1 MARKAGIIGFAY
13 RLGRRRG
20 VEIDGNSQMGGSFKD
35 REEVRIVEKQASSR
49 TVKKSA
55 VKAEA
60 GDAALQFNRCRDG
73 VLQRKRCKAAET
85 CWMQTYRLGQF
96 IIDVMGERSGRIGIE
111 CIETHRG
118 QREHLKID
126 LRPVHVGDPASAEVK
141 EFRLQFRKLRG
152 SFPVPC
158 SSGTQKGFGHE
169 VFFKRDGAHGRLDDA
184 SAPRVSFL

>member
-1 MARKAGIIGFAY
+1 
-13 RLGRRRG
+13 
-20 VEIDGNSQMGGSFKD
+20 MGGSFKD
-35 REEVRIVEKQASSR
+35 REEARIVEKQATGR

-55 VKAEA
+55 VETEA
-60 GDAALQFNRCRDG
+60 GDATLQFNRCRDG
-73 VLQRKRCKAAET
+73 VLQGKRRKAAET

-96 IIDVMGERSGRIGIE
+96 IINVMGERGGRIDIE

-126 LRPVHVGDPASAEVK
+126 LRLVHVGDPASSEVE
-141 EFRLQFRKLRG
+141 EFRLQLRKLRG

-158 SSGTQKGFGHE
+158 SGGAQKGFGHE

-184 SAPRVSFL
+184 SEPRVSFL

>member
-1 MARKAGIIGFAY
+1 M
-13 RLGRRRG
+13 
-20 VEIDGNSQMGGSFKD
+20 VGNFKD
-35 REEVRIVEKQASSR
+35 REEARIVEKQASGCAIE
-49 TVKKSA
+49 KSA
-55 VKAEA
+55 VEAEV
-60 GDAALQFNRCRDG
+60 GDAALQFNRCRGG
-73 VLQRKRCKAAET
+73 VLHGKGCKAAET

-96 IIDVMGERSGRIGIE
+96 IIDVMGQRGGRLCIQ

-126 LRPVHVGDPASAEVK
+126 LRLVHVGNPSSVEVE

-158 SSGTQKGFGHE
+158 FGGSQKGFGNE